1 MSPRPL
7 IRPTLLALGC
17 IALFGAT
24 ERVSAQGFSEA
35 QKGEI
40 RQVVKEY
47 LVSNPEVIQEAIAE
61 LERRQAEAQRTA
73 QAASIRKAS
82 DALLDPSTALV
93 LGNPNGDVTLIEF
106 SDYNCSYCKKAL
118 SDIRTLI
125 ETDPKLRIIIRDL
138 EFIGGRYS
146 REANVIAL
154 AARKQLSGD
163 KLLQFHSRLLGTAG
177 RVNGD
182 RARAVA
188 REVGADL
195 AKLDSDAASPEIV
208 AQLAKN
214 DSLAREIEV
223 TGTPAFVVG
232 STVISGAVGLEPL
245 REAIAMT
252 RKCGQA
258 TC

>member
-1 MSPRPL
+1 MSSRPL
-7 IRPTLLALGC
+7 IRPTLAALACL
-17 IALFGAT
+17 AVFGG
-24 ERVSAQGFSEA
+24 VSPSFAQSLSEA
-35 QKGEI
+35 QKVEI

-73 QAASIRKAS
+73 QAASIRKVA
-82 DALLDPSTALV
+82 DALLDASTALV
-93 LGNPNGDVTLIEF
+93 LGNPSGDVTLVEF

-125 ETDPKLRIIIRDL
+125 ETDPKLRIVIRDL
-138 EFIGGRYS
+138 EFIGGRFS

-177 RVNGD
+177 RVNGE

-195 AKLDSDAASPEIV
+195 AKLDAEAASPEIV
-208 AQLAKN
+208 SQLAQN
-214 DSLAREIEV
+214 DALARELEV

-232 STVISGAVGLEPL
+232 STVISGAVGLDPL